1 MNSEKLKQIISN
13 HPYLMKMTP
22 STFSK
27 VFKDYTGEYLDYT
40 KTYGEQGLDYLDLV
54 EMMMHLEKEL
64 NIHIQD
70 ELTDPATGI
79 MSIFH
84 IDSYPINFTLW
95 HRDER
100 LVELGI

>member
-1 MNSEKLKQIISN
+1 
-13 HPYLMKMTP
+13 MKITP

-70 ELTDPATGI
+70 ELTDT
-79 MSIFH
+79 IFSL
-84 IDSYPINFTLW
+84 DSYPINFTLW

-100 LVELGI
+100 LGELGI

>member
-1 MNSEKLKQIISN
+1 MNSEKLKQIILN
-13 HPYLMKMTP
+13 HPYLMKITP

-70 ELTDPATGI
+70 ELTDT
-79 MSIFH
+79 IFSL
-84 IDSYPINFTLW
+84 DSYPINFTLW

-100 LVELGI
+100 LGELGI

>member
-13 HPYLMKMTP
+13 HPYLMKITP

-27 VFKDYTGEYLDYT
+27 VFKNVTARFTEDLDYT
-40 KTYGEQGLDYLDLV
+40 KTYGEQGLDELDLV
-54 EMMMHLEKEL
+54 EMMMYLEKEL

-70 ELTDPATGI
+70 ELTDT
-79 MSIFH
+79 IFH

-100 LVELGI
+100 LGELGI